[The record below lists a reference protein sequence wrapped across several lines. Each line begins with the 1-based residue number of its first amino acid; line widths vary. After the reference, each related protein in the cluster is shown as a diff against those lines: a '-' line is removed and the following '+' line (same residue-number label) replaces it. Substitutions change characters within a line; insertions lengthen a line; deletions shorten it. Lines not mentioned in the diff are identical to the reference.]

1 MKVRKPAKAR
11 ADIKMLRPAVMRRP
25 ISVTVDPSV
34 YNDLRRRAIAADI
47 SLSHLCEV
55 ILSKAARK
63 D

>member
-1 MKVRKPAKAR
+1 
-11 ADIKMLRPAVMRRP
+11 MLRPAVMRRP
-25 ISVTVDPSV
+25 IAVTVDPSV